1 MGRESGTTRSD
12 DLDRATAALRDS
24 PVPPGPPAP
33 LIGATLAALRRGG
46 PPTQVSRYQRM
57 RNMNFITKMAAAFV
71 LAACGAAVLILVTRG
86 TGQSPR
92 ADGRRIEVSPPVEP
106 PGPPSGSPAD
116 VARGT
121 DGAPARPVKTTAPAV
136 AQQANPAPPPP
147 PPNVQPIAPEQPRLP
162 PGPAVAL
169 KDDAITGVVRLDGKP
184 PPRRPIANMAAV
196 KECAALHRDPPLDET
211 VVADDAGNLANV
223 VVFLSGPNL
232 PHGPVPKEPAVL
244 SQRGCQ
250 YVPHV
255 LDVTIGQP
263 LQAKNED
270 GFLHNVHTLPDENPP
285 TNMAQPTKQTDP
297 LRPVKFPEVIKVK
310 CDVHPWMSAW
320 IYAFD
325 HPYHA
330 TTADDGEFTIPTAG
344 LPDGQYAIAAWHEK
358 YKESPPQVVTIKG
371 GKPDKPITFTFKP

>member
-1 MGRESGTTRSD
+1 MGREGGPIRSD
-12 DLDRATAALRDS
+12 DLNRATDALRDS

-33 LIGATLAALRRGG
+33 LVEATLAALRRD
-46 PPTQVSRYQRM
+46 PPQTRVTRYRRI

-71 LAACGAAVLILVTRG
+71 LAACGAVVLMWVTRG

-92 ADGRRIEVSPPVEP
+92 ADRTRIKVSPP
-106 PGPPSGSPAD
+106 GAPSAAPAN

-121 DGAPARPVKTTAPAV
+121 DGAPALPVKRTAPAV
-136 AQQANPAPPPP
+136 AQQANPAPSPSPPK
-147 PPNVQPIAPEQPRLP
+147 VQPIAPEQPRVP
-162 PGPAVAL
+162 PAPAVAS
-169 KDDAITGVVRLDGKP
+169 KDDAITGVVRLDGKA

-196 KECAALHRDPPLDET
+196 RECAALHRDPPLDET

-223 VVFLSGPNL
+223 VVFLTGGNL
-232 PHGPVPKEPAVL
+232 PHGPIPGEPAVL
-244 SQRGCQ
+244 GQKGCQ

-255 LDVTIGQP
+255 LDITIGQR
-263 LQAKNED
+263 LEARNED
-270 GFLHNVHTLPDENPP
+270 GFLHNVHTLPEANEPS
-285 TNMAQPTKQTDP
+285 NMAQPTKQTDS
-297 LRPVKFPEVIKVK
+297 LKPVKFPEVIKVK